1 MEVTVMN
8 KSVCVIA
15 VALTISTAFGIALAE
30 QKSGD
35 AKKGSALFQEKCGTC
50 HPDGGNLRNPN
61 KPIKDLRNKEKIVAK
76 IRKGGNGMTAFDIKS
91 LSEPEAKHIAD
102 YVSGGCGQ

>member
-1 MEVTVMN
+1 MK
-8 KSVCVIA
+8 KSVCLLA
-15 VALTISTAFGIALAE
+15 AALTISTAFGSALADE
-30 QKSGD
+30 KAGD
-35 AKKGSALFQEKCGTC
+35 AKKGSALFQEKCGVC

-76 IRKGGNGMTAFDIKS
+76 IRKGGNGMTSFNVKT
-91 LSEPEAKHIAD
+91 LSETEAKHIAD